1 MFCILLEYTKTQHLS
16 LETNSVGGKK
26 LHSMILF
33 LVQFSHKGFFKW
45 IKWFAHMWEFILK
58 NTIIFKK
65 SLTQFIWTP
74 LPASSLS
81 PIGEF
86 GAGWYFPYD
95 REKNRFVTF
104 CPLPCIRREL
114 KRGHKLFRIMVC
126 AEKVNR
132 HIRLIAHNPAIVYF
146 FRYIKYCARS
156 YSLNGLILKSHCCG
170 T

>member
-1 MFCILLEYTKTQHLS
+1 
-16 LETNSVGGKK
+16 
-26 LHSMILF
+26 
-33 LVQFSHKGFFKW
+33 
-45 IKWFAHMWEFILK
+45 MWEFILK

-114 KRGHKLFRIMVC
+114 KRGHKLFRIMVR
-126 AEKVNR
+126 AEKVNG
-132 HIRLIAHNPAIVYF
+132 HIRLIAHDPTVMDF
-146 FRYIKYCARS
+146 FWHIKDCPRCDG
-156 YSLNGLILKSHCCG
+156 LNGLILKSHGC
-170 T
+170 